1 MTRALKIAPH
11 LRAMAFRSLSFGL
24 AAAIT
29 ACCSVTVPLA
39 ADDITAIS
47 TGGKGELT
55 KCSYEGCL
63 LYHHVALPL
72 QLTLGDKVRLWY
84 GSNPKHYFFPVAKI
98 VREGEGCTV
107 LSQADPTENVDKI
120 DFGLCKIISGNR

>member
-1 MTRALKIAPH
+1 MALRF
-11 LRAMAFRSLSFGL
+11 LGFGL
-24 AAAIT
+24 AAAMM
-29 ACCSVTVPLA
+29 ACYSVAVSLA

-72 QLTLGDKVRLWY
+72 QMTLGDKVRLWY
-84 GSNPKHYFFPVAKI
+84 GSNPKHYIFPVAKI
-98 VREGEGCTV
+98 VRKGDGCTV
-107 LSQADPTENVDKI
+107 LSQADRTEKVDKI
-120 DFGLCKIISGNR
+120 DFGLCNVISGNR